1 MPQKLRGRGPTLT
14 TLHEIETILRT
25 SSGPLSLNEIKR
37 RMRAKA
43 VRHQAVRQV
52 VDEFIRFGFV
62 VETTSGVVWTHEASP
77 IPFDER
83 RWQRA
88 RG

>member
-1 MPQKLRGRGPTLT
+1 MPQKLRGRGPTLS
-14 TLHEIETILRT
+14 TLHEIETILRA
-25 SSGPLSLNEIKR
+25 SNGPLSLNEIKR

-43 VRHQAVRQV
+43 VRHQAVRQA

-62 VETTSGVVWTHEASP
+62 VETTRGVVWAHEASP
-77 IPFDER
+77 MPFDAR
-83 RWQRA
+83 RWERA